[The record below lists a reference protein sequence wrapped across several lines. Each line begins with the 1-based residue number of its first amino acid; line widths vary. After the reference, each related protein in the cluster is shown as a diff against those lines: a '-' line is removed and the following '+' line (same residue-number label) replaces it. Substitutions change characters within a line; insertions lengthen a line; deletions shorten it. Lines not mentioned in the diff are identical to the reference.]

1 MGAGEKR
8 RTAATPWGTAAI
20 VEEVAIPQS
29 ADGKE
34 FASLVQLL
42 EGPAGEPLVRFAY
55 TTGGVAR
62 RGPVTFREADL
73 AKLREALSQHRSLAR
88 ALGLRAR

>member
-1 MGAGEKR
+1 MAGGESR
-8 RTAATPWGTAAI
+8 RKAATPWGAAAI

-29 ADGKE
+29 GGGKE

-42 EGPAGEPLVRFAY
+42 EGPDGEPLVRFAY

-62 RGPVTFREADL
+62 RGPVTFRSEDL
-73 AKLREALSQHRSLAR
+73 AHLRERLREHRSLGR
-88 ALGLRAR
+88 ALGLRPR